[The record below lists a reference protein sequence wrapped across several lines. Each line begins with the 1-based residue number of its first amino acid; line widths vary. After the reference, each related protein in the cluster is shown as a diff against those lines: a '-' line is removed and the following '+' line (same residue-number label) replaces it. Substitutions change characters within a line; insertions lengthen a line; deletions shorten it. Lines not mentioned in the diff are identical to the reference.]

1 VLQNQPLARRS
12 VPSCAP
18 VRSRMVVQGRICRDA
33 LQVELPLRPWLS
45 GEGSVRRR
53 RISNT
58 PLTGPAA
65 ADELHRAGTL
75 LDQAETRLSVAFNHS
90 GQIAWHPDPA
100 ISQAG
105 PAETIPQPWVRGRSL
120 RVCSANHAGARAS
133 SRRPGNALPRGGPGA
148 ALDTTAGRVVKLLP
162 PGRRVGSP
170 RLPDTSAGSCCAPE
184 GTQRT

>member
-1 VLQNQPLARRS
+1 MLQNQPLARRS

-90 GQIAWHPDPA
+90 GQIAWHPRPRHLPGWSGRDHPTA
-100 ISQAG
+100 VGQRPFAPSLLRQPRWG
-105 PAETIPQPWVRGRSL
+105 SCVIP
-120 RVCSANHAGARAS
+120 SAWQRPTA
-133 SRRPGNALPRGGPGA
+133 RRPG
-148 ALDTTAGRVVKLLP
+148 
-162 PGRRVGSP
+162 GSP
-170 RLPDTSAGSCCAPE
+170 RHNRRSRREALAPGTSCGKTPSVA
-184 GTQRT
+184 